1 MQYSPYFPCENDW
14 CGAILPDYLG
24 TFLDNIFTVL
34 LISEQLKIGATKPIP
49 LNTFRDCLSKRLN
62 IQLSRR
68 DRSNGKNVRYYTFG
82 NNPDDVIDMLKQ
94 KSLYN
99 EI

>member
-1 MQYSPYFPCENDW
+1 M
-14 CGAILPDYLG
+14 
-24 TFLDNIFTVL
+24 
-34 LISEQLKIGATKPIP
+34 
-49 LNTFRDCLSKRLN
+49 
-62 IQLSRR
+62 SRR
-68 DRSNGKNVRYYTFG
+68 DRSNGKNGRYYTFG